1 MNKKKILS
9 DYNKKIKS
17 IIEYNKSYYHANKSL
32 VTDKE
37 YDELKKNILILES
50 NYSFLNSENSPSKTV
65 GFKPSKNFQKLPHR
79 VPMLS
84 LSNAFDKEDL
94 VNFEKRILNFLSKD
108 KDFNLSYSTEPK
120 IDGISASLI
129 YKNGKFKIG
138 LSRGDGKE
146 GEDIT
151 ANLATI
157 KDIPKIIH
165 ANDFPGKSFA

>member
-9 DYNKKIKS
+9 DYKKKIKL
-17 IIEYNKSYYHANKSL
+17 IIEYNKSYYDANKSL

-94 VNFEKRILNFLSKD
+94 INFEKRILNFLSKD
-108 KDFNLSYSTEPK
+108 KNFNLSYSTEPK

-129 YKNGKFKIG
+129 YK
-138 LSRGDGKE
+138 KE
-146 GEDIT
+146 
-151 ANLATI
+151 NL
-157 KDIPKIIH
+157 KLVYLEVMEKR
-165 ANDFPGKSFA
+165 